1 MTNFYIKKQSLK
13 DSLTPRKETIH
24 FILSFSRAYQV
35 KHVDGVQYELLL
47 N

>member
-1 MTNFYIKKQSLK
+1 MTNFYPKKQTLK
-13 DSLTPRKETIH
+13 ESLTPRKETIH

-35 KHVDGVQYELLL
+35 KNFDGVSCELLL

>member
-1 MTNFYIKKQSLK
+1 MTNFYPKKQTLK
-13 DSLTPRKETIH
+13 DNLTPRKETVH

-35 KHVDGVQYELLL
+35 NRIDGVQYELLL